1 MLITVKNAGTV
12 AETIAKPIIKSRV
25 QMIRTLF
32 LAIKVR
38 NSVFVERSSTNAICV
53 VARDSSTPITAGSAV
68 YKRYSHAT
76 RANVATP

>member
-1 MLITVKNAGTV
+1 MMLTTVKNAGTV
-12 AETIAKPIIKSRV
+12 AETIAKPIVKSRA

-53 VARDSSTPITAGSAV
+53 AARI
-68 YKRYSHAT
+68 R
-76 RANVATP
+76 